1 MTAVKERARA
11 HVVTDSAGE
20 RSAVPVFLSYDPEND
35 PGAVHMSLP
44 ASVVGGT
51 APDDWVF
58 TRDLLE
64 RGLTAPVANGP
75 VSIWPCGRA
84 QAVVEL
90 HSATGVSLVQFDSR
104 ALIRFLGLTY
114 AAVATARVRRLG

>member
-1 MTAVKERARA
+1 MTAVQERARA
-11 HVVTDSAGE
+11 HVVTDTAGE
-20 RSAVPVFLSYDPEND
+20 RPAVPVSLSYDPDLD
-35 PGAVHMSLP
+35 PGAVHLTLP
-44 ASVVGGT
+44 ASVTGADDSG
-51 APDDWVF
+51 DWVF

-104 ALIRFLGLTY
+104 ALIRFLGRTY
-114 AAVATARVRRLG
+114 AAVAAARAGRLR